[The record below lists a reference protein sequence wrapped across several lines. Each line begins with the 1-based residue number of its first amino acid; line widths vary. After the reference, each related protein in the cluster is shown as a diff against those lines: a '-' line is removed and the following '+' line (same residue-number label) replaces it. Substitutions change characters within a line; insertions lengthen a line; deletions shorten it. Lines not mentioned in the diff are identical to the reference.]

1 MFTMQLKIFQPAT
14 GIEQK
19 RDLVILFTPLLRRG
33 QQHLSPT
40 QRLVYYQQLYQQVKD
55 FSLRRGHV
63 QLDMVVV
70 TSDLK
75 DT

>member
-1 MFTMQLKIFQPAT
+1 M
-14 GIEQK
+14 
-19 RDLVILFTPLLRRG
+19 
-33 QQHLSPT
+33 SPT